1 MQPLTLCGLK
11 NIVQCNRFEF
21 VLHLGLEILTTNS
34 LGKSWVTSLNIGKLS
49 ISSGNVY
56 SVLRSEGDPLTDSL
70 VILGKGLKMTA
81 DTCADGRY

>member
-1 MQPLTLCGLK
+1 MQPLTICGLK
-11 NIVQCNRFEF
+11 NTVQCTKYEF
-21 VLHLGLEILTTNS
+21 VLYLGLEILTTNN

-70 VILGKGLKMTA
+70 VILGKALKMTA
-81 DTCADGRY
+81 DTCTGRY

>member
-1 MQPLTLCGLK
+1 ML
-11 NIVQCNRFEF
+11 NITA
-21 VLHLGLEILTTNS
+21 LLIHLGLEILTTNS

-56 SVLRSEGDPLTDSL
+56 SVLRSEGDPLADSL

-81 DTCADGRY
+81 DTCTGGRY